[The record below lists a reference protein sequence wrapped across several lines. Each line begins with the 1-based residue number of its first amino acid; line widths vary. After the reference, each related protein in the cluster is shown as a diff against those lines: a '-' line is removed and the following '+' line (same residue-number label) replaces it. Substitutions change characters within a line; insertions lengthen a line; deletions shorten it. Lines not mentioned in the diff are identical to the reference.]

1 MSLWISL
8 PCTEQERGWLERLGG
23 SWRLSDDKLWRRS
36 EIEAALV
43 TDEVWSFWNLPT
55 PKGPIISFAVPNLSV
70 VQSIVEEGAL
80 WADPP
85 KERPWGIQ
93 AGFLRF
99 PDSGLL
105 VEIALVP
112 SSEPSS

>member
-1 MSLWISL
+1 MS
-8 PCTEQERGWLERLGG
+8 GNN
-23 SWRLSDDKLWRRS
+23 LWRRS

-43 TDEVWSFWNLPT
+43 TDETWNFWQLPT
-55 PKGPIISFAVPNLSV
+55 PKGPIISFAVPDLSV
-70 VQSIVEEGAL
+70 VQRIVEGGAM

-85 KERPWGIQ
+85 KERSWGIQ

-112 SSEPSS
+112 STEPWS